1 MLKSTASTASPGSSE
16 PRPPSLQSLRL
27 QVALRSGFAV
37 LLAGLL
43 AVLALIWSLAT
54 QFHAEAQ
61 AGQQAIA
68 RSVVQTLANQTTRAV
83 RLGIPLQKLPGVQD
97 YLQQTL
103 QSTPQIAYLALADE
117 HGKPLY
123 SVSQGKAEP
132 LVKLPII
139 VRGATV
145 AQVQA
150 GAKSPQAHSLIKPA
164 ALAALTVLTMAVL
177 AGFIAWQWPG
187 RGLQKRHALLLQA
200 LRETQT
206 RPIHER
212 HAGDA
217 QQAALQALSELQQ
230 RNAQAQQDVQDF
242 AAELLA
248 VDFDQKMHSVL
259 KDIAP
264 SAIKIGAA
272 S

>member
-1 MLKSTASTASPGSSE
+1 MLKSAASPESPS
-16 PRPPSLQSLRL
+16 PPSLQRLRL

-37 LLAGLL
+37 LLAGML
-43 AVLALIWSLAT
+43 AVLALIWSLTT

-68 RSVVQTLANQTTRAV
+68 RSVAQTLANQTTRAV
-83 RLGIPLQKLPGVQD
+83 RLGIPLEKLPGVQD

-132 LVKLPII
+132 LVSLPII
-139 VRGATV
+139 VRGVTV

-164 ALAALTVLTMAVL
+164 ALAVMTVLAVAVL
-177 AGFIAWQWPG
+177 AGVIAWQWPG

-217 QQAALQALSELQQ
+217 QQAALQALSQLQQ

>member
-1 MLKSTASTASPGSSE
+1 MPES
-16 PRPPSLQSLRL
+16 RQPSLQRLRL
-27 QVALRSGFAV
+27 QIALRTGLAV

-68 RSVVQTLANQTTRAV
+68 HSVAQTLANQTTRAA
-83 RLGIPLQKLPGVQD
+83 RLGIPLEKLPGVEAH
-97 YLQQTL
+97 LQQTL
-103 QSTPQIAYLALADE
+103 ESTPQLAYLALADE
-117 HGKPLY
+117 HGRPLY

-132 LVKLPII
+132 LIALPII
-139 VRGATV
+139 VRGTTV

-150 GAKSPQAHSLIKPA
+150 GARSPQARSLIKPA
-164 ALAALTVLTMAVL
+164 AFAALTVLVAAML
-177 AGFIAWQWPG
+177 AGFFAYRWPG

-200 LRETQT
+200 LRETET
-206 RPIHER
+206 RHIHER

-230 RNAQAQQDVQDF
+230 RNAQAQQTVQDF
-242 AAELLA
+242 TAELLA

-264 SAIKIGAA
+264 SAIKNGAI